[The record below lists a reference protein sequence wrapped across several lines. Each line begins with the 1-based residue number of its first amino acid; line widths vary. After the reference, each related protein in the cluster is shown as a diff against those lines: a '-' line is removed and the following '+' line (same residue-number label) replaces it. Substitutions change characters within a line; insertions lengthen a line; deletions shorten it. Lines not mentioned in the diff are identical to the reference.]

1 LKKNITC
8 LIIDD
13 NEFIAKTLYDQLQEN
28 HSNIDVTGIAKN
40 GKEGLEL
47 IAELKPDLIFL
58 DIEMPDMTGFEML
71 SKLSIINFETIF
83 ITSHTHYAIKA
94 FRFNALDYLAKP
106 VDKDELTSALGK
118 FYFNQKTKNHDKIQ
132 NALANIKA
140 EHVSDQ
146 TLFLQTQTGMLRLP
160 LKQILK
166 IEGNRNYSNIWL
178 VDNTK
183 IVSAKTLSYFEDIL
197 LDKNFLRCHRSYLVN
212 GFFIHSISKNNLIVL
227 KNEDKV
233 PISRRKITLVKSW
246 LIGNLVV

>member
-1 LKKNITC
+1 M
-8 LIIDD
+8 
-13 NEFIAKTLYDQLQEN
+13 LYDQLQEN
-28 HSNIDVTGIAKN
+28 HSNMDVIGIAKN

-47 IAELKPDLIFL
+47 IAQLTPDLIFL

-106 VDKDELTSALGK
+106 VDKDELASALGK
-118 FYFNQKTKNHDKIQ
+118 FSFNQRTKNHDKIQ

-140 EHVSDQ
+140 KHVSDQ

-160 LKQILK
+160 LKQIVK
-166 IEGNRNYSNIWL
+166 IEGDRNYSNIWL

-212 GFFIHSISKNNLIVL
+212 GSFINSILKNNLIVL

-246 LIGNLVV
+246 LIGDLVV